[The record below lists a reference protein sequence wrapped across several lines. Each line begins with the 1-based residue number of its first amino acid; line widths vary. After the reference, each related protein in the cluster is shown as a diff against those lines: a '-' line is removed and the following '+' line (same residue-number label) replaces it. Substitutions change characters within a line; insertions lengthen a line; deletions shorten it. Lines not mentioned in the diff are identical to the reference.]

1 MSVSDSGN
9 RRAVRAVLA
18 AGILAGVATLV
29 GLPRADPAQLG
40 LATDVYYHAGRA
52 ALAGGDVYAAAPPAH
67 PGYRFLYP
75 PVVVT
80 AVLPHALAG
89 SPAGA
94 YALQAALNL
103 LTAAALAGLLVRT
116 VERARGPL
124 PRVDRLLIA
133 GYAVVSPGVATTL
146 VLGQVNLQLA
156 LAVAVGVLAVER
168 SREAAG
174 GVAFALA
181 ATVKLFPALV
191 GVWLARVRAWRAIL
205 AATATGVG
213 LLLAGAALFGP
224 DLTVAYLTV
233 TLPAEASVGAFAGGP
248 APGAP
253 YATIRRQLAVLAP
266 WLPAAWLL
274 PAGAL
279 VLAPVVAAGSRSVR
293 TRRDRL
299 VALAATL
306 LATLTLFPLEP
317 FYIALALFPLVPLSY
332 LLDPGRTRRLYL
344 AGLLFVSVP
353 VTLRVVEVWLGLLA
367 PPAAVA
373 ATIRGAARTVFAF
386 VLPPTAG
393 IWLLLAACVRYQHR
407 RATGRIGRTRAGE
420 RS

>member
-1 MSVSDSGN
+1 MSVQPPDPAD
-9 RRAVRAVLA
+9 RRAVRVVLA
-18 AGILAGVATLV
+18 VGVLAGVATLV

-40 LATDVYYHAGRA
+40 LATDVYYRAGRA

-75 PVVVT
+75 PVVVV

-94 YALQAALNL
+94 YALQTGVNL
-103 LTAAALAGLLVRT
+103 LAAVALGALLVRT

-124 PRVDRLLIA
+124 PAVDRLLIG

-146 VLGQVNLQLA
+146 VLGQVNLLLA
-156 LAVAVGVLAVER
+156 LAVAVGALAVER
-168 SREAAG
+168 GREAAG
-174 GVAFALA
+174 GVALALA

-191 GVWLARVRAWRAIL
+191 GAWLLRVRAWRAVA
-205 AATATGVG
+205 AATATGLG
-213 LLLAGAALFGP
+213 LLLAGVALFGP
-224 DLTVAYLTV
+224 DLTVSYLTV
-233 TLPAEASVGAFAGGP
+233 TLPAEASVGTFADGP

-266 WLPAAWLL
+266 WLPGPWLL

-279 VLAPVVAAGSRSVR
+279 LLAPVVAAGSWSVR

-317 FYIALALFPLVPLSY
+317 FYLSLALFPLVPLAY
-332 LLDPGRTRRLYL
+332 LLAPGRTRRLYL
-344 AGLLFVSVP
+344 AGLLVVSVP
-353 VTLRVVEVWLGLLA
+353 VTLRVVDVWLGLLA

-373 ATIRGAARTVFAF
+373 AAVRAAARAVFSL
-386 VLPPTAG
+386 VLPPTVG
-393 IWLLLAACVRYQHR
+393 VWLLLAACVSHQHR
-407 RATGRIGRTRAGE
+407 RASGADRPQSGD
-420 RS
+420 